1 MGISK
6 THRRKALLISLLLLA
21 LLVAGCAGIEPYEP
35 RNNRE
40 EGPQKGLFS
49 GSEGEFVIF
58 RKAND
63 PETDRETSKRLDE
76 TSDGKQQKTSIEK
89 REKKTHTKSGEQ

>member
-6 THRRKALLISLLLLA
+6 THRRKALLISLLLMV
-21 LLVAGCAGIEPYEP
+21 LLVAGCAGIELYEP

-76 TSDGKQQKTSIEK
+76 TEDGK
-89 REKKTHTKSGEQ
+89 

>member
-1 MGISK
+1 MGKLGNHKRI
-6 THRRKALLISLLLLA
+6 ALWIVSLLVV
-21 LLVAGCAGIEPYEP
+21 LLVVGCAGIKPYEP
-35 RNNRE
+35 RDNRE

-76 TSDGKQQKTSIEK
+76 TSDGKQQKTGSEK
-89 REKKTHTKSGEQ
+89 REKKTETESGEQ